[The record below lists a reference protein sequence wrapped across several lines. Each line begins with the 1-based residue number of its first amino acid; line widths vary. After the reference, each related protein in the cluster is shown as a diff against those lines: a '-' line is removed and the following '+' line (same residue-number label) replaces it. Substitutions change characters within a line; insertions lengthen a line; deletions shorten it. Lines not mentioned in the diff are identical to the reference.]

1 MAMPN
6 MSSDGLRLSG
16 PKPRHAT
23 RRLRALARQ
32 PTAPRTAVHGRTS
45 PDARK
50 DRFGGY
56 ADRRSEVRIGEVC
69 LGEPRPCEVRLWSL
83 APERF
88 APERSAPWRLARCA
102 SKPGTVWYGLRAV
115 KRGGTA
121 IREPP
126 YSIVM
131 TVTVVTLLIYAV

>member
-1 MAMPN
+1 M
-6 MSSDGLRLSG
+6 
-16 PKPRHAT
+16 
-23 RRLRALARQ
+23 
-32 PTAPRTAVHGRTS
+32 
-45 PDARK
+45 
-50 DRFGGY
+50 
-56 ADRRSEVRIGEVC
+56 DRRSEVRIGEVC

-131 TVTVVTLLIYAV
+131 TVTVVTLSLSMRFSCDDPSPIVLTTLIPPSRPSSPRKRLR